1 MRLPENLRDKFKA
14 PLGKL
19 ILDSDATKENILKEI
34 PPGSVI
40 ITVGDVT
47 SEKIMDFGIIPL
59 LQIVDG
65 KTKRG
70 QYQIPPSSQPL
81 ITIECDNP
89 AGEINPKS
97 IEIIQKSLAS
107 QSPVQILV
115 NGEED
120 LLVIPVCIH
129 APEGAVVMYGQ
140 PNEGLVV
147 VHIDSEIKN
156 KTKTLLDLME

>member
-1 MRLPENLRDKFKA
+1 MKLPENLRDKFKA

-19 ILDSDATKENILKEI
+19 IPDSDVTKENILKEI
-34 PPGSVI
+34 PPDSVI

-70 QYQIPPSSQPL
+70 QYQIPQSSQPL

-89 AGEINPKS
+89 AGEINPKC

-107 QSPVQILV
+107 KSPVQILV

>member
-1 MRLPENLRDKFKA
+1 MKLPENLRDKFKA

-19 ILDSDATKENILKEI
+19 IPDSDATKENILKEI
-34 PPGSVI
+34 PAGSI
-40 ITVGDVT
+40 LITVGDVT
-47 SEKIMDFGIIPL
+47 SEKIMNFGLIPL
-59 LQIVDG
+59 VQIVDG

-70 QYQIPPSSQPL
+70 QYQIPHSSQPL

-89 AGEINPKS
+89 AGEINPEC
-97 IEIIQKSLAS
+97 IEIIQKSLATK
-107 QSPVQILV
+107 SPVQILV

-120 LLVIPVCIH
+120 LLVIPVCIN
-129 APEGAVVMYGQ
+129 APDGAVVMYGQ

-156 KTKTLLDLME
+156 KTKTLLDLMK

>member
-1 MRLPENLRDKFKA
+1 MKLPENLRDKFKA

-19 ILDSDATKENILKEI
+19 ILDSDTTKENILKEI
-34 PPGSVI
+34 PSGSVI

-47 SEKIMDFGIIPL
+47 SEKIMGFGIIPL

-70 QYQIPPSSQPL
+70 QYQIPLSSQPL

-89 AGEINPKS
+89 AGEINPKC